1 MKLTLPGA
9 VCSCLVGLF
18 GPVSVHAAQ
27 QPPSPAA
34 GKLDWGA
41 GTLDVQALSKQL
53 KGDQAPVDLDAQM
66 SERVLSLD
74 QAVSMAVRSHPSIA
88 DSVATLAASTS
99 AIDVARGGYFP
110 QVTAGLGGGNSTL
123 TGSGNTTSVTV
134 SQMLYD
140 FGKVSGAVDQ
150 AKADVKKQQALVLKQ
165 IDTIAEQTAEAVIN
179 VHRYQVLEAIAKEQV
194 AAVQKVLLMAQL
206 RANAGVSHR
215 SDPIQAESRVQNARA
230 NLTQVR
236 AQRAQAMERLRTL
249 IGARFNGVIAP
260 LPDDRA
266 AQVQLAA
273 DPDTDGI
280 PDVLAA
286 KADMSSAV
294 AQLDIAKAQRWPTLS
309 LDVSQSKS
317 LSGINPSTYVP
328 EGSYRTVMVNVNWS
342 VFQGGALNAKV
353 KGAEN
358 LLASA
363 RSRVQVA
370 RLTGSDYARS
380 YRELAIG
387 ARDRLGVLGERK
399 RSITEA
405 RDLYREEYK
414 LGTRSILDLLNA
426 EQEFYQAASDEES
439 AKDDFWL
446 NLVAWLYATGA
457 GRDFF
462 GLNKTQVQG
471 MEVLP

>member
-1 MKLTLPGA
+1 MKLKLSGA
-9 VCSCLVGLF
+9 VCTCLVSLF
-18 GPVSVHAAQ
+18 GPVFVQAAQ
-27 QPPSPAA
+27 QSSPPTA

-41 GTLDVQALSKQL
+41 SNLDVQALSTQL
-53 KGDQAPVDLDAQM
+53 HGDQASVNLDV
-66 SERVLSLD
+66 EVPDKVLGLD
-74 QAVSMAVRSHPSIA
+74 QAVSLAVRSHPSIA
-88 DSVATLAASTS
+88 DAVATLAESTS

-123 TGSGNTTSVTV
+123 TGSGNTTSVSV

-150 AKADVKKQQALVLKQ
+150 AKAGVSKQQAVVLKQ
-165 IDTIAEQTAEAVIN
+165 IDKIAQQTAEAVVN
-179 VHRYQVLEAIAKEQV
+179 AHRYQVLEAISGEQV
-194 AAVQKVLLMAQL
+194 AAVENVLLMAQL
-206 RANAGVSHR
+206 RANAGVSTR
-215 SDPIQAESRVQNARA
+215 SDPIQAETRVQNARA
-230 NLTQVR
+230 DLMQVR

-249 IGARFNGVIAP
+249 IGARFTGTIAP
-260 LPDDRA
+260 LPEDQA
-266 AQVQLAA
+266 AQVQL
-273 DPDTDGI
+273 DPNPDTNSI

-286 KADMSSAV
+286 KADMNSAI
-294 AQLDIAKAQRWPTLS
+294 AQLDVARAQRWPTLS
-309 LDVSQSKS
+309 LDVSENKS
-317 LSGINPSTYVP
+317 LSGINPSTFVP
-328 EGSYRTVMVNVNWS
+328 EGSYRTVMVNVSWN
-342 VFQGGALNAKV
+342 VFQGGALNAQV

-358 LLASA
+358 ALASA

-370 RLTGSDYARS
+370 RLTGSDNARG

-399 RSITEA
+399 QSITQA

-439 AKDDFWL
+439 ARDDFWI
-446 NLVAWLYATGA
+446 NLIAYVDATGA
-457 GRDFF
+457 GRDFY
-462 GLNKTQVQG
+462 GLNRTHVQG